1 MAEAKPILSLPLGTA
16 KITHKG
22 EFFWVEWRN
31 HGSFLDPIPRLF
43 LTKRQAKEWCEE
55 RGLRIVE
62 GKR

>member
-1 MAEAKPILSLPLGTA
+1 MAKPILELPLGTA